1 MATSRIKSDLYSFDE
16 NIFYI
21 SQAQRYFIKY
31 CLEHLPEGEDWIY
44 EYLTDLYFDSLNNEF
59 KSFYLEEIDEHKIVS
74 DDHRRSIISGLLEN
88 SISEL
93 SKKSQ
98 DDFEKELET
107 ITDLDK
113 PNLDVLDIRHF
124 KKDKLKPDEAHQKPT
139 RVIFV
144 LANVLN
150 LANQRKPLTYEEFK
164 TNNNLYKKPLISP
177 LS

>member
-1 MATSRIKSDLYSFDE
+1 MNRQDLGNNLSQSLTCSKKNQSDPFIVMATSRIKSDLYSFDE

-93 SKKSQ
+93 SKK
-98 DDFEKELET
+98 
-107 ITDLDK
+107 
-113 PNLDVLDIRHF
+113 
-124 KKDKLKPDEAHQKPT
+124 
-139 RVIFV
+139 
-144 LANVLN
+144 
-150 LANQRKPLTYEEFK
+150 
-164 TNNNLYKKPLISP
+164 
-177 LS
+177 